1 MYVSLIRFRVKP
13 GKMAEIQQRVEAMLP
28 EIREVEG
35 LKQIIAIDTGANTGL
50 AVAVY
55 ESREAQEAA
64 GPVAREILAR
74 FSDLYEVPPERIGCA
89 LRLNAIF

>member
-13 GKMAEIQQRVEAMLP
+13 GKMAEIQQRAEEMLP
-28 EIREVEG
+28 EIRKVRG

-64 GPVAREILAR
+64 GPMAEELLSRL
-74 FSDLYEVPPERIGCA
+74 SDLYEVPPERIGCA
-89 LRLNAIF
+89 LRLNAVF